1 MKNLVDY
8 IDESLIK
15 LYDTEK
21 LKKHLIRNIR

>member
-15 LYDTEK
+15 SYDTEK
-21 LKKHLIRNIR
+21 KNNTIFDKIV